1 VCGRIPLVLLPGLL
15 CDDSLWKH
23 QVAALDDVAD
33 SRVMVM
39 TEDDTMAEM
48 AAKVLAQAPAKFALA
63 GLSMGGYC
71 AFEIM
76 RQAPDRVVRLALLDT
91 SHGADAPSRRS
102 ERLAWIAKAKLQGL
116 EAMIPDHMAMWFHPE
131 HLKDEALVAVAAQ
144 SARNVGLA
152 AYERQLTA
160 IMDRLDSTPTL
171 ALISCPTLVLCG
183 RQDMATPLH
192 LHEAM
197 ADGIEGAELVV
208 VEDSGHLST
217 LEKPDVVSAA
227 LRRWL
232 GVRV

>member
-1 VCGRIPLVLLPGLL
+1 
-15 CDDSLWKH
+15 
-23 QVAALDDVAD
+23 
-33 SRVMVM
+33 
-39 TEDDTMAEM
+39 
-48 AAKVLAQAPAKFALA
+48 
-63 GLSMGGYC
+63 
-71 AFEIM
+71 
-76 RQAPDRVVRLALLDT
+76 
-91 SHGADAPSRRS
+91 
-102 ERLAWIAKAKLQGL
+102 
-116 EAMIPDHMAMWFHPE
+116 MWLHPK
-131 HLKDEALVAVAAQ
+131 HLKDEALVAVVAQ

-160 IMDRLDSTPTL
+160 ISGRGDSAPTL
-171 ALISCPTLVLCG
+171 SSISCPTLVLCG
-183 RQDMATPLH
+183 RQDLVTPLH

>member
-1 VCGRIPLVLLPGLL
+1 
-15 CDDSLWKH
+15 
-23 QVAALDDVAD
+23 
-33 SRVMVM
+33 MV
-39 TEDDTMAEM
+39 
-48 AAKVLAQAPAKFALA
+48 KKN
-63 GLSMGGYC
+63 C
-71 AFEIM
+71 
-76 RQAPDRVVRLALLDT
+76 
-91 SHGADAPSRRS
+91 ADAPSRRS
-102 ERLAWIAKAKLQGL
+102 ERQAWIAKAKLQGL
-116 EAMIPDHMAMWFHPE
+116 EALIPDHIAMWFHRE

-160 IMDRLDSTPTL
+160 IMDRLDSAPTL
-171 ALISCPTLVLCG
+171 TLISCPTLVLCG

-232 GVRV
+232 GIRV